1 MNRHADSFFY
11 IKQGNASKVDAIND
25 RGNFREVIA
34 SLNTLQFTKDEQETL
49 WRVIAAI
56 LHLGN
61 LEFETDD
68 EKLKIKN
75 GKVAEIA
82 ADLLQVGHIHKL
94 SVLFRKFSCLFF
106 FF

>member
-1 MNRHADSFFY
+1 MNRNADAFFY
-11 IKQGNASKVDAIND
+11 VKQGNASKVDTIND

-34 SLNTLQFTKDEQETL
+34 SLNTLQFSKDEQDTL

-68 EKLKIKN
+68 EKLKVKN

-82 ADLLQVGHIHKL
+82 ADLLQVCCCHSKMA
-94 SVLFRKFSCLFF
+94 VKFCC
-106 FF
+106 